1 MLIGFTFIV
10 PFKHQLLQGVIGVT
24 TQDGGLKLQTKAWNS
39 SHAALPQQYNQS
51 QYSHFGQ
58 LNDVTYQT
66 IHGLQIRSIMKL
78 QKLCKGMYLT
88 NSLTHW
94 PQCHCDTKASIKNM
108 WGQSVIMTLQ
118 LLAADWYRWRH
129 NRSIALYTLKSW
141 AVAEWN
147 VDLCYLSDRN
157 HISDRCTKYME
168 LIMFDRYYERSTR
181 HLSFSGD
188 SGYFSQFW

>member
-1 MLIGFTFIV
+1 MMSL
-10 PFKHQLLQGVIGVT
+10 
-24 TQDGGLKLQTKAWNS
+24 TKQFMA
-39 SHAALPQQYNQS
+39 
-51 QYSHFGQ
+51 
-58 LNDVTYQT
+58 
-66 IHGLQIRSIMKL
+66 LQIRSIMKL
-78 QKLCKGMYLT
+78 QKLCAGVYLT

-94 PQCHCDTKASIKNM
+94 PQCHCDTKVSIKTM

-147 VDLCYLSDRN
+147 VDLCYFSDRN
-157 HISDRCTKYME
+157 HISDRYTEYME
-168 LIMFDRYYERSTR
+168 LIMFGRYYEISTR

-188 SGYFSQFW
+188 SGYFSQFWYRIFTVYSCLIINNFNIEYSKYISIMLTIAKWFLICQYIFPFEYRKTYSGHHCFMT